1 MPADVAWLNTSRR
14 DVYSITL
21 RYTISMT
28 PHSSS
33 LAVPSDLIQT
43 PALDEIRNLA
53 WFRYN
58 LRKFLR
64 FSEKAARQCGVTP
77 QQHQLMLGVAGYTGR
92 GTASV
97 SELAEFLQER
107 HNSVVG
113 LVERAAQRG
122 LVRKEHD
129 AQDRRYVLVSLTP
142 EGEQILARLTE
153 LHKEEVRTAREALMK
168 VPKVPAQVLEVKK
181 KAI

>member
-1 MPADVAWLNTSRR
+1 MKLESSHEALPPTRIQIPAEGAIR
-14 DVYSITL
+14 D
-21 RYTISMT
+21 
-28 PHSSS
+28 
-33 LAVPSDLIQT
+33 
-43 PALDEIRNLA
+43 LA

-92 GTASV
+92 GTATV

-129 AQDRRYVLVSLTP
+129 VTDRRFVFVSLTP
-142 EGEQILARLTE
+142 EGERTLAELTE
-153 LHKEEVRTAREALMK
+153 LHKEEVQAAREALMK
-168 VPKVPAQVLEVKK
+168 IPEIPDRVLEVRKK
-181 KAI
+181 ESNGNS

>member
-1 MPADVAWLNTSRR
+1 MQVEDA
-14 DVYSITL
+14 
-21 RYTISMT
+21 
-28 PHSSS
+28 
-33 LAVPSDLIQT
+33 
-43 PALDEIRNLA
+43 IRNFA

-92 GTASV
+92 GTATV

-129 AQDRRYVLVSLTP
+129 VHDRRFVLVSLTTQ
-142 EGEQILARLTE
+142 GEQILAELTK
-153 LHKEEVRTAREALMK
+153 LHKEEVEAAREALMK
-168 VPKVPAQVLEVKK
+168 VPKIPAQVLEVKK
-181 KAI
+181 RGA

>member
-1 MPADVAWLNTSRR
+1 MKPQ
-14 DVYSITL
+14 
-21 RYTISMT
+21 
-28 PHSSS
+28 SSS
-33 LAVPSDLIQT
+33 QALPSLPVQNQAEDM
-43 PALDEIRNLA
+43 IRNLA

-92 GTASV
+92 GSATV

-122 LVRKEHD
+122 LVNKEHD
-129 AQDRRYVLVSLTP
+129 TSDRRFVLVSLTSL
-142 EGEQILARLTE
+142 GEEILARLTE
-153 LHKEEVRTAREALMK
+153 LHKEEVRAAQQALLK
-168 VPKVPAQVLEVKK
+168 VPKIPPQALEVRKK
-181 KAI
+181 GV

>member
-1 MPADVAWLNTSRR
+1 MKPQSSYEVLPSETAQSQAEDE
-14 DVYSITL
+14 L
-21 RYTISMT
+21 R
-28 PHSSS
+28 
-33 LAVPSDLIQT
+33 
-43 PALDEIRNLA
+43 NFA

-92 GTASV
+92 GTATV

-113 LVERAAQRG
+113 LVERATQRG

-129 AQDRRYVLVSLTP
+129 TEDRRFVLVSLTP
-142 EGEQILARLTE
+142 QGEQILARLTE
-153 LHKEEVRTAREALMK
+153 LHKEEVKAAREALMK
-168 VPKVPAQVLEVKK
+168 VPKIPTKVLEVKK
-181 KAI
+181 RAG

>member
-1 MPADVAWLNTSRR
+1 
-14 DVYSITL
+14 
-21 RYTISMT
+21 MT
-28 PHSSS
+28 PHPFSQA
-33 LAVPSDLIQT
+33 LPSDTVQSQ
-43 PALDEIRNLA
+43 AEDAIRNLA

-58 LRKFLR
+58 LRRFLR

-92 GTASV
+92 GTATV

-122 LVRKEHD
+122 LVRKQHD
-129 AQDRRYVLVSLTP
+129 THDRRFVLVSLTAH
-142 EGEQILARLTE
+142 GEQILARLTE
-153 LHKEEVRTAREALMK
+153 LHKEEVKAAREALMK
-168 VPKVPAQVLEVKK
+168 VPKVPPQVLEVKK

>member
-1 MPADVAWLNTSRR
+1 
-14 DVYSITL
+14 
-21 RYTISMT
+21 MT
-28 PHSSS
+28 PQSSS
-33 LAVPSDLIQT
+33 QALSSGTVQIQAED
-43 PALDEIRNLA
+43 ALRNLA

-58 LRKFLR
+58 MRKFLR

-92 GTASV
+92 GTATV

-113 LVERAAQRG
+113 LVERAVQRG

-129 AQDRRYVLVSLTP
+129 LHDRRFVLVSLTTQ
-142 EGEQILARLTE
+142 GEQILTRLTE
-153 LHKEEVRTAREALMK
+153 LHKEEVKAAREALLK
-168 VPKVPAQVLEVKK
+168 VPKVPTQVLEVKK
-181 KAI
+181 RAI

>member
-1 MPADVAWLNTSRR
+1 
-14 DVYSITL
+14 
-21 RYTISMT
+21 MT

-33 LAVPSDLIQT
+33 QALPSLAVQNQAED
-43 PALDEIRNLA
+43 AIRNLA

-77 QQHQLMLGVAGYTGR
+77 QQHQLMLGIAGYTGR
-92 GTASV
+92 GSATV

-122 LVRKEHD
+122 LVTTR
-129 AQDRRYVLVSLTP
+129 
-142 EGEQILARLTE
+142 
-153 LHKEEVRTAREALMK
+153 
-168 VPKVPAQVLEVKK
+168 
-181 KAI
+181 AIAGLSWSR

>member
-1 MPADVAWLNTSRR
+1 MKLQPSSEAIPSSDSQDKADDA
-14 DVYSITL
+14 
-21 RYTISMT
+21 
-28 PHSSS
+28 
-33 LAVPSDLIQT
+33 
-43 PALDEIRNLA
+43 IRNLA

-64 FSEKAARQCGVTP
+64 FSEKAARKCGVTP
-77 QQHQLMLGVAGYTGR
+77 QQHQMMLGVAGYTGR
-92 GTASV
+92 GTATV

-129 AQDRRYVLVSLTP
+129 AHDRRFVLVSLTP
-142 EGEQILARLTE
+142 QGEQILAQLTE
-153 LHKEEVRTAREALMK
+153 LHKEEVKAAREALIK
-168 VPKVPAQVLEVKK
+168 VPKIPAQVLEVKK
-181 KAI
+181 RVV

>member
-1 MPADVAWLNTSRR
+1 M
-14 DVYSITL
+14 
-21 RYTISMT
+21 M
-28 PHSSS
+28 PHSSAQA
-33 LAVPSDLIQT
+33 LPSDTIQVQ
-43 PALDEIRNLA
+43 AEDELRNLA

-77 QQHQLMLGVAGYTGR
+77 QQHQLMLGIAGYTGR

-129 AQDRRYVLVSLTP
+129 LNDRRYVLVSLTAQ
-142 EGEQILARLTE
+142 GEQILAKLTE
-153 LHKEEVRTAREALMK
+153 LHKEEVKAARDALMK
-168 VPKVPAQVLEVKK
+168 VPKVPVQVLEVKK
-181 KAI
+181 KSV